1 MKTQTTMEIL
11 GVVTRGEGKKG
22 YWTRIGTAFRNRD
35 GSLNLR
41 FDYLPANLGG
51 TTIQVRERRN
61 DGAPEAVTDE
71 AEA

>member
-41 FDYLPANLGG
+41 FDYLPADLGA
-51 TTIQVRERRN
+51 TTIQVRERRS
-61 DGAPEAVTDE
+61 DAGADAPEA
-71 AEA
+71 